1 LIGLIKPTQGYIS
14 LLDRKKNKNNNLVK
28 QKIGYLQGDYSTYSG
43 LKVKDVIKFT
53 KNIRNTKKDKAFEL
67 CERFSLD
74 TSRKI
79 GELSKGNKQKLGIVQ
94 AFMSE
99 PELLLLDEPTSGLDP
114 LLQKEFQDLL
124 SETRNLGSTIIIS
137 SHILSEIEN
146 TCDRVTIIREG
157 KIIATEKVSELKTK
171 RISNVEIIFDS
182 DISIDDLNQFSEIKN
197 IHLQKN
203 RLSCDLSGSGNN
215 FIKFIAT
222 KNIKEIKIEP
232 AKIEDLFLSF
242 YSKD

>member
-1 LIGLIKPTQGYIS
+1 MGLIKPTQGYIS
-14 LLDRKKNKNNNLVK
+14 LLDRKIYKNSNLVK
-28 QKIGYLQGDYSTYSG
+28 KEIGYLQGDYSTYSG
-43 LKVKDVIKFT
+43 LKVKDLIKFT
-53 KNIRNTKKDKAFEL
+53 KNIRNTKKDNAFEL

-74 TSRKI
+74 TNRKI

-94 AFMSE
+94 AFMSD

-124 SETRNLGSTIIIS
+124 SETRNHGTTIIIS

-171 RISNVEIIFDS
+171 RISNVEIIFNS

-197 IHLQKN
+197 IHLQKK
-203 RLSCDLSGSGNN
+203 RLSCDLSGSANN
-215 FIKFIAT
+215 FIKFVAT

-232 AKIEDLFLSF
+232 AKIEDLFLSY